1 VTLKRRYKRRYI
13 LVLSGSS
20 AEELLSDTKSK
31 MVNMFGYINA
41 HKASVKLMEKLR
53 PNLYVFRCVSE
64 FSGEVLCAL
73 TLIDSAHPA
82 VVLDMSGTLRS
93 LRTRFLLEKHVIE
106 SALGASTKPKC

>member
-1 VTLKRRYKRRYI
+1 MTLKRRYKRRYI

-20 AEELLSDTKSK
+20 SEELLSDTKSK

-41 HKASVKLMEKLR
+41 HKASVKLMEKLT
-53 PNLYVFRCVSE
+53 PNLYVFRCMSE

-73 TLIDSAHPA
+73 TLIDPA

-93 LRTRFLLEKHVIE
+93 LRTRFLLEKQVIE
-106 SALGASTKPKC
+106 SALGASTEPKC